1 MTIHQFGNEVLAVL
15 RRHFSPGTVIYLGSF
30 ASGKVDEYSDV
41 DLEASVH
48 VELTQGF
55 FDSLTACLKKHFG
68 AFSVRFDPQQK
79 DDRMAQNV
87 RVNFRDYPVFW
98 RIDLDILSST
108 DTNQKWP
115 SPFPD
120 WSVATSAFWNV
131 VWAVKRD
138 RRGEKDADHYMFSAC
153 EKLAR
158 PGLMYSHENVETLLS
173 ELCGC
178 HDVDEVL
185 LSKLRGE
192 FNH

>member
-1 MTIHQFGNEVLAVL
+1 MAPGEVNF
-15 RRHFSPGTVIYLGSF
+15 RGSF
-30 ASGKVDEYSDV
+30 ASGRVDEYSDV
-41 DLEASVH
+41 DLEVNVR

-55 FDSLTACLKKHFG
+55 FDSLLECLQRHFG
-68 AFSVRFDPQQK
+68 ALTARYDPEQQ
-79 DDRMAQNV
+79 DDRKAQNI
-87 RVNFRDYPVFW
+87 RVNLHDHPVFW

-108 DTNQKWP
+108 DTYQKWP